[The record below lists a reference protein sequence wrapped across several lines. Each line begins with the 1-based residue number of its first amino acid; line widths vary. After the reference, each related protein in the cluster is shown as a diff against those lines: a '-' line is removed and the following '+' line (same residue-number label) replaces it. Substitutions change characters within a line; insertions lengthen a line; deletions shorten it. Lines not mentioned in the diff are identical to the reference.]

1 MHIVIPAAIIHEN
14 KERGKHNMK
23 KVKILDELKNMNDF
37 NNAVLDA
44 IIEVVNIQRK
54 GGVDREG
61 NKGVKA

>member
-1 MHIVIPAAIIHEN
+1 ME
-14 KERGKHNMK
+14 

>member
-1 MHIVIPAAIIHEN
+1 ME
-14 KERGKHNMK
+14 
-23 KVKILDELKNMNDF
+23 KVKTLDELKNMNDF

-44 IIEVVNIQRK
+44 IKEVVNIQRK